1 MTIDKETTE
10 EKILLAAEEVFLR
23 DGYAGSRMQEIA
35 DLAGMNK
42 ALLHYY
48 FRSKDK
54 LFEKIFDKKIELL
67 FPKLEEMFEQEIS
80 FEDLICAFVEKYIA
94 LLSESPY
101 LPLFLINIANSPNNQ
116 GFMKKLPI
124 SIDKKLVEVFMRD
137 VSLRKIRA
145 IKPLHFIVSVVGM
158 CAFPFIAKP
167 VIMEIT
173 KANEAQ
179 YQEFLKNRVQE
190 IQAYIRVL
198 LKPESA
204 TI

>member
-67 FPKLEEMFEQEIS
+67 FPKLEELLEQNIS

-94 LLSESPY
+94 LLSENPY
-101 LPLFLINIANSPNNQ
+101 LPLFVITIANRPDNKD
-116 GFMKKLPI
+116 FMKKLPI
-124 SIDKKLVEVFMRD
+124 SINKKLVDIFMKD
-137 VSLRKIRA
+137 ALLGKIKA
-145 IKPLHFIVSVVGM
+145 INPLHFIVSVISM

-167 VIMEIT
+167 VIMEIS
-173 KANEAQ
+173 KSNESQ
-179 YQEFLKNRVQE
+179 YQEFLKSRVVE
-190 IQAYIRVL
+190 IQGYIKVL
-198 LKPESA
+198 LKP
-204 TI
+204 